1 MILNEILGIKYP
13 VIQGGMANIST
24 GEFAAAISNAGAL
37 GVIGSGAMKP
47 ETVKKEIEICK
58 SLTDKPF
65 GLNIMLMSPYAD
77 EIAQIVIDY
86 KIPVVTT
93 GAGNPGKY
101 IEDWKNAGVK
111 VFPVVSSQALAIKM
125 EREGVDG
132 IIAEGMEAGGHIGEM
147 TTMTLVPQVK
157 SAVKIPVIVA
167 GGVASGAQLLAAE
180 VLGGAGVQLGT
191 ILLVSDECPAHEN
204 FKDVIVKSGSNKVTV
219 IGRIGGVATRVVKNK
234 MTRDYLEKEKEGW
247 DKHQLEKFTLGALR
261 RAVVEGDVKEGSIM
275 AGLDIGQVEKK
286 DCVSNILDNLM
297 NEYET
302 EKEKLCKN

>member
-1 MILNEILGIKYP
+1 MILSEILGIKYP
-13 VIQGGMANIST
+13 VIQGGMANIAT

-37 GVIGSGAMKP
+37 GVIGSGAMTP
-47 ETVKKEIEICK
+47 EVVKREIEICK
-58 SLTDKPF
+58 GLTDKPF
-65 GLNIMLMSPYAD
+65 GLNIMLMSPYSD
-77 EIAQIVIDY
+77 EISQIAIDY
-86 KIPVVTT
+86 KISVVTT

-101 IEDWKNAGVK
+101 IEEWKKAGVK

-157 SAVKIPVIVA
+157 SAVKIPVIAA
-167 GGVASGAQLLAAE
+167 GGVASGSQLLAAE
-180 VLGGAGVQLGT
+180 VLGASGVQLGT
-191 ILLVSDECPAHEN
+191 LLLVSDECPAHDN

-234 MTRDYLEKEKEGW
+234 MTRDYLAKEKEGW

-261 RAVVEGDVKEGSIM
+261 RAVMDGDVQEGSIM
-275 AGLDIGQVEKK
+275 AGLDIGQVNERN
-286 DCVSNILDNLM
+286 CVSYILDKLM
-297 NEYET
+297 DEYEM